1 MKYFPLTIVD
11 DFFPDVEYVLNLSKK
26 IKYQDLGSTSFPGK
40 ISKDIQS
47 IDKELYD
54 WVVRKILNI
63 FWDMPVTQHYTEA
76 QVDFQKIE
84 PLSELNY
91 GLIHHEVDPKCAVVV
106 YLNNNP
112 SHDSG
117 TSFYKLKEEY
127 QYYDEN
133 CPEYI
138 EYVKETTSFHGGI
151 KSSNYEKI
159 VDDHQNK
166 FEEIMRV
173 QPKQNRM
180 ILYSPE
186 VWHAQTTYGDTS
198 RYTLRCFLHVVSIMA
213 QNREVMFPLLR

>member
-11 DFFPDVEYVLNLSKK
+11 DFFPDVEYVLDLAKK
-26 IKYQDLGSTSFPGK
+26 IEYQNLGSTSFPGK
-40 ISKDIQS
+40 ISKDV
-47 IDKELYD
+47 DKQLHD
-54 WVVRKILNI
+54 WVERKILNI
-63 FWDMPVTQHYTEA
+63 FWDTPILQKYVES

-84 PLSELNY
+84 PSSNYNY

-106 YLNNNP
+106 YLNDNP
-112 SHDSG
+112 TSDSG
-117 TSFYKLKEEY
+117 TSFYKLKDEY

-133 CPEYI
+133 CSEYI
-138 EYVKETTSFHGGI
+138 EYIKETTSFHGGI

-159 VDDHQNK
+159 VESHQNK

-186 VWHAQTTYGDTS
+186 VWHAQTSYGNDT
-198 RYTLRCFLHVVSIMA
+198 RYTLRCFLHVVSMILN
-213 QNREVMFPLLR
+213 NREVMFPLLR

>member
-11 DFFPDVEYVLNLSKK
+11 DFFPDVEY
-26 IKYQDLGSTSFPGK
+26 QDLGSTPFPGK
-40 ISKDIQS
+40 ISKDV
-47 IDKELYD
+47 DKQLHD
-54 WVVRKILNI
+54 WVERKILSI
-63 FWDMPVTQHYTEA
+63 FWDTPILQKYVES

-84 PLSELNY
+84 PSSNYNY

-106 YLNNNP
+106 YLNDNP
-112 SHDSG
+112 TPDSG
-117 TSFYKLKEEY
+117 TSFYKLKDEY

-133 CPEYI
+133 CSEYI
-138 EYVKETTSFHGGI
+138 EYIKETTSFHGGI

-159 VDDHQNK
+159 VESHQNK

-186 VWHAQTTYGDTS
+186 VWHAQTSYGNDT
-198 RYTLRCFLHVVSIMA
+198 RYTLRCFLHVVSMILN
-213 QNREVMFPLLR
+213 NREVMFPLLR

>member
-11 DFFPDVEYVLNLSKK
+11 DFFPDVEYVLDLAKNVE
-26 IKYQDLGSTSFPGK
+26 YQDLGSTPFPGK
-40 ISKDIQS
+40 ISEDV
-47 IDKELYD
+47 DKQLHD
-54 WVVRKILNI
+54 WVERKVLNI
-63 FWDMPVTQHYTEA
+63 FWDTPVLQKYVES

-84 PLSELNY
+84 PSLNYNY

-106 YLNNNP
+106 YLNDNP
-112 SHDSG
+112 TPDSG
-117 TSFYKLKEEY
+117 TSFYKLKDEY

-133 CPEYI
+133 CSEYI
-138 EYVKETTSFHGGI
+138 EYIKETTSFHGGI

-159 VDDHQNK
+159 VESHQNK

-186 VWHAQTTYGDTS
+186 VWHAQTSYGNYT
-198 RYTLRCFLHVVSIMA
+198 RYTLRCFLHVVSMILN
-213 QNREVMFPLLR
+213 NREVMFPLLR